1 MPRLSPLAKTVTL
14 ARRMAPTLADHNNKP
29 AHRPMRPFLRL
40 RACLPACVPAC
51 TLAAAFAGT
60 LVPSDTRA
68 ADDTPPASPWRWDSI
83 YKADLLDSRHADAAA
98 VGNLGLRVT
107 GDAGALLGWDD
118 TTLHAELLWNH
129 GSKPNRRIGTV
140 QGVSN
145 LEVAQN
151 AARLYAT
158 WIEHEFKASGTS
170 VLFGL
175 YDLNSEF
182 YATDASGLLIHPSF
196 GIGIDFSQSGR
207 NGPSIFPNLGLALRV
222 KQPLADGLYLQGA
235 VIDGVPGNPDHPGR
249 TTIHL
254 SRDDG
259 ALFVGEF
266 GWQQR
271 GDDGPKPGHWGLGAW
286 RYTQRT
292 ARIDDGSQLEHNQGA
307 YALAQGLLFDAE
319 RARTTGFV
327 RAGIAN
333 RRVNAVDVGFDAGV
347 LVEQPFG
354 KDGPAALTAGVAIA
368 RFGQPQRQA
377 QRDAGVDTAA
387 RETALEVGARWQ
399 LHPALALQPLL
410 QRVWHVGGRTGAH
423 ETIAGLRIEWTFG
436 QTSP

>member
-1 MPRLSPLAKTVTL
+1 
-14 ARRMAPTLADHNNKP
+14 
-29 AHRPMRPFLRL
+29 MRPFLQPRT
-40 RACLPACVPAC
+40 CLPVCA
-51 TLAAAFAGT
+51 LAGALGCALLPFD
-60 LVPSDTRA
+60 VRA
-68 ADDTPPASPWRWDSI
+68 ADDAPPASPWRWDGI
-83 YKADLLDSRHADAAA
+83 YKADLLGSRHAGAAA
-98 VGNLGLRVT
+98 IGNLGLRVT
-107 GDAGALLGWDD
+107 ADAGALFGWDD
-118 TTLHAELLWNH
+118 TTLHAEALWNH
-129 GSKPNRRIGTV
+129 GSKPNRRIATV

-151 AARLYAT
+151 AARVYAS
-158 WIEHEFKASGTS
+158 WIEHEFKSSGTS

-222 KQPLADGLYLQGA
+222 KQSFGNGLYVQA
-235 VIDGVPGNPDHPGR
+235 AAIDGVPGNPDHPGR

-254 SRDDG
+254 SQDDG
-259 ALFVGEF
+259 ALLVGEF

-271 GDDGPKPGHWGLGAW
+271 GDDGPKPGHWGIGAW
-286 RYTQRT
+286 HYTQRT
-292 ARIDDGSQLEHNQGA
+292 ERIDGDSRREHNQGA

-333 RRVNAVDVGFDAGV
+333 RRVNAIDVGFDAGV

-354 KDGPAALTAGVAIA
+354 KDGPAAFTAGVAIA

-377 QRDAGVDTAA
+377 QRGAGVDIAS
-387 RETALEVGARWQ
+387 RETAFEVGARWQ
-399 LHPALALQPLL
+399 PHPALALQPLL
-410 QRVWHVGGRTGAH
+410 QRVWNAGGRPGAH
-423 ETIAGLRIEWTFG
+423 ETIAGLRIEWSFG
-436 QTSP
+436 SPSP